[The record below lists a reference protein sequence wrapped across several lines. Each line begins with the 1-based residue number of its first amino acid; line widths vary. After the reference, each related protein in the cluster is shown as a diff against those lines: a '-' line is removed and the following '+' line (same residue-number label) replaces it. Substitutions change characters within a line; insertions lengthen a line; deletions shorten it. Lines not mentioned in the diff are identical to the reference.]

1 MWQCWRVCASW
12 KWEGL
17 AERCASSPWCW
28 CSRSLMSLTTMKII
42 CVMMITMMLMCIVY
56 VDQGGTVTKRLL
68 NDFPVPPRKL
78 TNQLFSVIS
87 ALGPWE
93 KMRFPHFFPFSYP
106 GNQIIFLQLCPLFV
120 CFFSLQL
127 RRPKY
132 LGDFSLMVL
141 SQKDQWN
148 LSSIRGRRILKILV
162 RIKQI

>member
-1 MWQCWRVCASW
+1 MLASMCKLKVGRLSREVCFIS
-12 KWEGL
+12 
-17 AERCASSPWCW
+17 
-28 CSRSLMSLTTMKII
+28 
-42 CVMMITMMLMCIVY
+42 MMLIFIMSFDVSDDDDDVCD

-120 CFFSLQL
+120 CFF
-127 RRPKY
+127 P
-132 LGDFSLMVL
+132 F
-141 SQKDQWN
+141 N
-148 LSSIRGRRILKILV
+148 
-162 RIKQI
+162 